1 MPAGS
6 RVNYQRQKLPFMK
19 VADAT
24 GSTIVGPLKVS
35 ALVPASPIDRLDIRF
50 AVFVGMLTGGVKMIG
65 RTMPAWEVRDNDA
78 LLAFLVCL
86 VYIVA
91 RGQRQP
97 AKLDEWGLTTPL
109 TPGALVGGLAL
120 LLLGIALQAAAGLA
134 AAGTLSFE
142 IAYLPRMIDYIP
154 GAFPQQFFMC
164 SVGLVTLARFP
175 IFHGL
180 WRLPLTVGI
189 VFSLAHWWTPARLP
203 GTFIP
208 IQMLTTLP
216 AGFFCALYF
225 LKFRT
230 VLPLTLLHAIL
241 FVLGV
246 EWVERHL

>member
-1 MPAGS
+1 M
-6 RVNYQRQKLPFMK
+6 N
-19 VADAT
+19 
-24 GSTIVGPLKVS
+24 
-35 ALVPASPIDRLDIRF
+35 PIDDQAPVQPPRIDWADVQC
-50 AVFVGMLTGGVKMIG
+50 AVFVGMLTGGVKLLG
-65 RTMPAWEVRDNDA
+65 KAMPAWEIRDIDA

-86 VYIVA
+86 VYIIA
-91 RGQRQP
+91 RGRRRP

-109 TPGALVGGLAL
+109 TPAALLASLGL
-120 LLLGIALQAAAGLA
+120 LLLAIVLQAAAGLA

-175 IFHGL
+175 IFHGP

-203 GTFIP
+203 GTLIP
-208 IQMLTTLP
+208 VQMLTTLP

>member
-1 MPAGS
+1 M
-6 RVNYQRQKLPFMK
+6 N
-19 VADAT
+19 
-24 GSTIVGPLKVS
+24 
-35 ALVPASPIDRLDIRF
+35 PIDKQAPTQPPRVDWADLRC
-50 AVFVGMLTGGVKMIG
+50 AVFVGLLTVGVKVIG
-65 RTMPAWEVRDNDA
+65 VTMPAWEIRGIDA

-86 VYIVA
+86 VYIIA
-91 RGQRQP
+91 RGRRQP

-109 TPGALVGGLAL
+109 PPGTLVAGLAL

-164 SVGLVTLARFP
+164 SVGLATLANFP
-175 IFHGL
+175 IFQGPWH
-180 WRLPLTVGI
+180 LPLTVGI
-189 VFSLAHWWTPARLP
+189 VFSLAHWWTPARIP
-203 GTFIP
+203 GTLIP
-208 IQMLTTLP
+208 VQMLTTLP

-225 LKFRT
+225 LKFRNI
-230 VLPLTLLHAIL
+230 LPLTVLHAIL